1 MLIGLALLVVG
12 ITMVIR
18 NRQLAVTLGFDEA
31 HSSWGFKS
39 SAARQ
44 NFAVIGLA
52 IAVMGMLS
60 IFLL

>member
-1 MLIGLALLVVG
+1 MLIGLAMLIVG
-12 ITMVIR
+12 ITMLVR
-18 NRQLAVTLGFDEA
+18 NRQLAVTLGFDEP
-31 HSSWGFKS
+31 HSNWGFKS

-44 NFAVIGLA
+44 NFAVIGLL